1 MKNENI
7 VAVEEWKGKLL
18 VVKFKVITNEHQ
30 ANVAMCNFLAQTN
43 GSSKFGSGE
52 KNSKIRKHYF

>member
-7 VAVEEWKGKLL
+7 VAVGKWK
-18 VVKFKVITNEHQ
+18 
-30 ANVAMCNFLAQTN
+30 AQMN
-43 GSSKFGSGE
+43 GSSKFGSDE